1 MKQRAF
7 QPTFVKYNSYTPY
20 PCLRRGAGVRLTM
33 KKILLLLS
41 ICISNVVWAN
51 NVIPSDYWDHLAL
64 NEGLSQNEV
73 RSIVQD
79 HRGLMW
85 MGTQDGL
92 NCYDGQTI
100 KKYRHNPFD
109 STTLSHDDITF
120 LYEDARHHL
129 WVGTTKGLNRRLFRQ
144 NTFQHFPQIQGMV
157 TSIVEDKNHT
167 IWVGTSSGLWCLRP
181 QGDEFQH
188 FLYRHSTDDAYSLSN
203 DFVGSMTLDAEG
215 NLWIG
220 TAKGLNKLLIGNSIR
235 FENSR
240 NRSLPL
246 FDANQP
252 PSHVWNARGKGLWV
266 SAQGQFGLA
275 NPQTGAWEDL
285 TDGLPIK
292 VQLSTV
298 WTDRLGVIWI
308 GTQGNGIFRYRFDA
322 TTRQLVR
329 MGSFQED
336 LLAKNGLK
344 SSHITCIYEGRE
356 ASEDVVWV
364 GTREA
369 GVQLYSRS
377 KNTFQHWERLF
388 SKENAAGKSYFGIGT
403 DRKGFLWTG
412 TFANLYRIDRQS
424 QAIKKYA
431 LPNDALVETITEDAQ
446 GTLWVG
452 GNAGLLRYDRSHD
465 RFAPFVLPAFDNKKP
480 WVLRIYE
487 DKQQKMWVGTQSY
500 LAKLTPTGSPEII
513 RELPA
518 AQNTKIELRNVG
530 AIQKD
535 AKGTLWIGMRNG
547 LVQWPANGRGVQ
559 LFQNRPS
566 DPKSLINNI
575 VLDIHVDAK
584 QRVWVCTTKGLSR
597 VIEEKGKVTFEHFTE
612 KEGLSNAFVY
622 GALSDSKGKIWL
634 TTNGGLVCFDP
645 DRRTFRN
652 YTAQD
657 GLGGGEFNSGGFHQS
672 TDGEL
677 FFGGNGMLLSC
688 RPTELVPNR
697 HLPKVAVTSFKKFEK
712 EWDIDSLL
720 ALKEPITLKYG
731 ENFFSFE
738 LAALDYTNPTQN
750 QFAYHLEGFDKEW
763 VMAGTRRYLTF
774 TNLSPGQYTLRVKAA
789 NNEGLWNDKE
799 ILSIPL
805 YIQPPFW
812 QTWWFYAVALLVL
825 ATAAKLFYDY
835 RVRAKVKYLFDLER
849 VKLEENERVRK
860 LAAQDLH
867 DEFGNTLTR
876 ISLLTEMIKTRL
888 NGQAKGE
895 IGTLLTKIGDNSNRM
910 YQGTKDFI
918 WAINPEHDNFYEIA
932 IRLKDFGDDAF
943 DKTGIRFSVN
953 GLNDELR
960 AVTLY
965 MGESRHLVL
974 LFKEAISNTLKHAQ
988 ATDVSFTFSVENDE
1002 MSIKWEDN
1010 GKGFYAD
1017 QTRQGNGLTN
1027 IQTRAEKIGGSAI
1040 IRTLEGK
1047 GTCIEFRKKV
1057 GAGVQFSPNIDK
1069 TGR

>member
-1 MKQRAF
+1 
-7 QPTFVKYNSYTPY
+7 
-20 PCLRRGAGVRLTM
+20 M
-33 KKILLLLS
+33 KKYIVLLLIGLS
-41 ICISNVVWAN
+41 KAVWAN
-51 NVIPSDYWDHLAL
+51 NVTPTDYWDHLAL
-64 NEGLSQNEV
+64 NEGLSQNDV

-120 LYEDARHHL
+120 LYEDSRRHL
-129 WVGTTKGLNRRLFRQ
+129 WVGTTKGLNQRLFSQ
-144 NTFQHFPQIQGMV
+144 NAFRHFPQIDGMV
-157 TSIVEDKNHT
+157 TSIVEDKSRT

-181 QGDEFQH
+181 QGDHFQH
-188 FLYRHSTDDAYSLSN
+188 FLYRHSAEDAYSLTH
-203 DFVGSMTLDAEG
+203 DFVGSMALDAEG

-220 TAKGLNKLLIGNSIR
+220 TVKGLNKLLTGNTVR
-235 FENSR
+235 FENIR

-246 FDANQP
+246 YHPDQP
-252 PSHVWNARGKGLWV
+252 PTHVWSTRGKGIWV
-266 SAQGQFGLA
+266 SIQTHLGLA
-275 NPQTGAWEDL
+275 NPQTGEWEDV
-285 TDGLPIK
+285 TSALPPK
-292 VQLSTV
+292 ALVTTV
-298 WTDRLGVIWI
+298 WTDRLGVVWV

-322 TTRQLVR
+322 ATHQLVR
-329 MGSFQED
+329 LNSFQED

-356 ASEDVVWV
+356 AAEDVVWV

-388 SKENAAGKSYFGIGT
+388 SKENAAGKSFFGIGT
-403 DRKGFLWTG
+403 DRRGFLWAG
-412 TFANLYRIDRQS
+412 VSANLYRIDRQS
-424 QAIKKYA
+424 LAIKKYT
-431 LPNDALVETITEDAQ
+431 LPKDAMVETITEDAQ
-446 GTLWVG
+446 GALWMG
-452 GNAGLLRYDRSHD
+452 GNMGLLRYDRPRD

-487 DKQQKMWVGTQSY
+487 DRQQKMWVGTQSY
-500 LAKLTPTGSPEII
+500 LAKLTPTGPPEII
-513 RELPA
+513 REVPA
-518 AQNTKIELRNVG
+518 AKNTKIELRSVG
-530 AIQKD
+530 AIRKD
-535 AKGTLWIGMRNG
+535 AQGTLWIGMRHG
-547 LVQWPANGRGVQ
+547 LVQWPSNGGNAQ
-559 LFQNRPS
+559 LFQNNPQDS
-566 DPKSLINNI
+566 KSLINNM

-612 KEGLSNAFVY
+612 KEGLPNAFVY
-622 GALSDSKGKIWL
+622 GALSDARGNMWL
-634 TTNGGLVCFDP
+634 TTNGGIVCFDP

-672 TDGEL
+672 ADGEL

-688 RPTELVPNR
+688 RPKELVPNR

-712 EWDIDSLL
+712 EWDLDSLL
-720 ALKEPITLKYG
+720 ALKKPITLNYD

-738 LAALDYTNPTQN
+738 LAALDYTNPGQN
-750 QFAYHLEGFDKEW
+750 RFAYRLEGFDKEW
-763 VMAGTRRYLTF
+763 MSAGTRRYLNF
-774 TNLSPGQYTLRVKAA
+774 TNLSPGSYTLHVKAA
-789 NNEGLWNDKE
+789 NNEGLWNNTD

-805 YIQPPFW
+805 YIKPPFW
-812 QTWWFYAVALLVL
+812 QTWWFYVTALLVL

-835 RVRAKVKYLFDLER
+835 RVRAKVKYLFELER

-888 NGQAKGE
+888 NGHAKGE

-943 DKTGIRFSVN
+943 DKTGVRFSAN
-953 GLNDELR
+953 GLNDDLR

-988 ATDVSFTFSVENDE
+988 ATEVMLTFGIENGE
-1002 MSIKWEDN
+1002 MMIQWQDN
-1010 GKGFYAD
+1010 GKGFQPD

-1027 IQTRAEKIGGSAI
+1027 IQTRAEKIGGIAV

-1047 GTCIEFRKKV
+1047 GTCVEFRKK
-1057 GAGVQFSPNIDK
+1057 AGDTAEPPSVPAALGWRQPKN
-1069 TGR
+1069 

>member
-1 MKQRAF
+1 
-7 QPTFVKYNSYTPY
+7 
-20 PCLRRGAGVRLTM
+20 M
-33 KKILLLLS
+33 KKYLLLLF
-41 ICISNVVWAN
+41 ICLTKVVWAS
-51 NVIPSDYWDHLAL
+51 NVIPTDYWDHLAL

-92 NCYDGQTI
+92 NCYDGQVI

-120 LYEDARHHL
+120 LYEDSRHHL
-129 WVGTTKGLNRRLFRQ
+129 WVGTTKGLNRQPVRQ
-144 NTFQHFPQIQGMV
+144 NTFQHFPQIEGLV
-157 TSIVEDKNHT
+157 TSIVEDKSHT

-181 QGDEFQH
+181 QEDKYQH
-188 FLYRHSTDDAYSLSN
+188 FLYRHSEEDAYSLSH
-203 DFVGSMTLDAEG
+203 DFVGSMALDAEG
-215 NLWIG
+215 NLWVG
-220 TAKGLNKLLIGNSIR
+220 TAKGLNKVLTGATVR

-240 NRSLPL
+240 NRTLPL
-246 FDANQP
+246 YHTDQP
-252 PSHVWNARGKGLWV
+252 PTHVWSARGKGIWV
-266 SAQGQFGLA
+266 STKGQFGLA
-275 NPQTGAWEDL
+275 DPRTGEWEDL
-285 TDGLPIK
+285 TAALPSQT
-292 VQLSTV
+292 QLSTV
-298 WTDRLGVIWI
+298 WTDRLGVVWI

-322 TTRQLVR
+322 ATRQLVR
-329 MGSFQED
+329 LGRFQED

-356 ASEDVVWV
+356 AAEDIVWV

-369 GVQLYSRS
+369 GVQLFSRS
-377 KNTFQHWERLF
+377 KNTFHHWERLF
-388 SKENAAGKSYFGIGT
+388 SNQNAAGKSYFGLGT
-403 DRKGFLWTG
+403 DRRGFLWAG
-412 TFANLYRIDRQS
+412 TLSKMYRIDRQTH
-424 QAIKKYA
+424 AIRNYT
-431 LPNDALVETITEDAQ
+431 LPKNTLVETIAEDAQ
-446 GTLWVG
+446 GTLWMG
-452 GNAGLLRYDRSHD
+452 GNAGLLRYDRRRD
-465 RFAPFVLPAFDNKKP
+465 RLIPVALPVFDDQKS
-480 WVLRIYE
+480 WVFRIYR
-487 DKQQKMWVGTQSY
+487 DNDQKMWVGTRSY
-500 LAKLTPTGSPEII
+500 LVKFSSNGPPGII
-513 RELPA
+513 RDVPA
-518 AQNTKIELRNVG
+518 AKNTKIELRNVG

-535 AKGTLWIGMRNG
+535 AHGTLWIGMRDG
-547 LVQWPANGRGVQ
+547 LVQWPAKGGIAQ
-559 LFQNRPS
+559 LFQNNPRDS
-566 DPKSLINNI
+566 KSLINNT
-575 VLDIHVDAK
+575 VLDVHVDAK

-597 VIEEKGKVTFEHFTE
+597 VIEAKGKVTFEHFTE

-622 GALSDSKGKIWL
+622 GALSDSQGKLWL
-634 TTNGGLVCFDP
+634 TTNGGIVCFDP
-645 DRRTFRN
+645 DKRTFRN

-657 GLGGGEFNSGGFHQS
+657 GLGGGEFNSGGLHQS
-672 TDGEL
+672 ADGEL

-688 RPTELVPNR
+688 RPSELVPNR
-697 HLPKVAVTSFKKFEK
+697 HLPKVAITSFKKFEK

-720 ALKEPITLKYG
+720 ALNKPITMKYD

-750 QFAYHLEGFDKEW
+750 RFAYRLEGFDKEW

-789 NNEGLWNDKE
+789 NNEGLWNDRD

-805 YIQPPFW
+805 YIKPPFW
-812 QTWWFYAVALLVL
+812 QTWWFYTVALLVL
-825 ATAAKLFYDY
+825 ITAAKLFYDY
-835 RVRAKVKYLFDLER
+835 RVRAKVKYLFELER

-895 IGTLLTKIGDNSNRM
+895 IGTLLTKIADNSNRM

-943 DKTGIRFSVN
+943 DKTGIRFSAN
-953 GLNDELR
+953 GLNDDLR

-974 LFKEAISNTLKHAQ
+974 LFKEAISNTLKHAR
-988 ATDVSFTFSVENDE
+988 ATEVSLHFGVDNGE
-1002 MSIKWEDN
+1002 MSIQWQDN
-1010 GKGFYAD
+1010 GQGFSTD

-1027 IQTRAEKIGGSAI
+1027 IQTRAEKIGGSAV

-1047 GTCIEFRKKV
+1047 GTCVAFRKKAEDV
-1057 GAGVQFSPNIDK
+1057 TPAKPADLRRRQPKN
-1069 TGR
+1069 